1 MAHVK
6 RQIRDGVKGV
16 LKALP
21 ELVSVHS
28 ESRLCRSAQRNEFPM
43 ALVAVSESVEL
54 ADKNPVGN
62 RILQRN
68 MNIAITL
75 AVRDTNDDAEDVLDD
90 LSVAVEK
97 ALLMPSTVNA
107 GKLMFW
113 RFSGSGTMSGEPTE
127 DGIIVVQP
135 LNFSCSVLT
144 KDSTPDINL
153 HQ

>member
-21 ELVSVHS
+21 DLASVHS
-28 ESRLCRSAQRNEFPM
+28 ESRTFRAAQRNEFPM
-43 ALVAVSESVEL
+43 AIVSVAENVEL

-62 RILQRN
+62 RIVQRN
-68 MNIAITL
+68 MNIAVTL
-75 AVRDTNDDAEDVLDD
+75 AIRDTNDDAEDILDD

-97 ALLMPSTVNA
+97 ALLMPSSVNA

-113 RFSGSGTMSGEPTE
+113 RFNGSGAMSGEPTE
-127 DGIIVVQP
+127 DGIILVQP
-135 LNFSCSVLT
+135 LNFSCSVMT
-144 KDSTPDINL
+144 KDAEPDINL

>member
-21 ELVSVHS
+21 DLASVHS
-28 ESRLCRSAQRNEFPM
+28 ESRTFRAAQRNEFPM
-43 ALVAVSESVEL
+43 AIVSVAENVEL

-68 MNIAITL
+68 MNISVTL
-75 AVRDTNDDAEDVLDD
+75 AVRDTNDDAEDILDE

-97 ALLMPSTVNA
+97 ALLMPSSINA

-113 RFSGSGTMSGEPTE
+113 RFNGSGTMSGEPTE

-144 KDSTPDINL
+144 KDGTPDVNL

>member
-16 LKALP
+16 LKTLP
-21 ELVSVHS
+21 DLASVHS
-28 ESRLCRSAQRNEFPM
+28 ESRTYRAAQRNEFPM
-43 ALVAVSESVEL
+43 AIVSVSENVEL

-62 RILQRN
+62 RVLQRN
-68 MNIAITL
+68 MQIAVTL
-75 AVRDTNDDAEDVLDD
+75 AVRDAHDDAEDVLDD

-97 ALLMPSTVNA
+97 ALLMPSSVNA

-113 RFSGSGTMSGEPTE
+113 RFTGSGSMSGEPTE
-127 DGIIVVQP
+127 DGIIMVQP
-135 LNFSCSVLT
+135 LNFSCSVMT
-144 KDSTPDINL
+144 KDTEPDVNL

>member
-16 LKALP
+16 LKTLP
-21 ELVSVHS
+21 DLASVHS
-28 ESRLCRSAQRNEFPM
+28 ESRTFRSAQRNEFPM
-43 ALVAVSESVEL
+43 AIVSVAENVEL

-62 RILQRN
+62 RIVQRN
-68 MNIAITL
+68 MNIAVTL
-75 AVRDTNDDAEDVLDD
+75 AIRDTNDDAEDILDE

-97 ALLMPSTVNA
+97 ALLMPSSVNA
-107 GKLMFW
+107 GRLMFW
-113 RFSGSGTMSGEPTE
+113 RFNGSGAMSGEPTE
-127 DGIIVVQP
+127 DGIILVQP

-144 KDSTPDINL
+144 KDNEPDVNL

>member
-16 LKALP
+16 LKTLP
-21 ELVSVHS
+21 DLASVHS
-28 ESRLCRSAQRNEFPM
+28 ESRLYRSAQRNEFPM
-43 ALVAVSESVEL
+43 ALVSVSESVEL

-62 RILQRN
+62 RVLQRN
-68 MNIAITL
+68 MNISVTL

-90 LSVAVEK
+90 LAVAVEK
-97 ALLMPSTVNA
+97 ALLMPSSINA

-113 RFSGSGTMSGEPTE
+113 RFNGSGTMSGEPTE
-127 DGIIVVQP
+127 DGIILVQP
-135 LNFSCSVLT
+135 LNFSCSVMT
-144 KDSTPDINL
+144 KDTEPDVNL